1 MPPPKSRRIR
11 PTPVNRTA
19 MTSNAMRRIA
29 NKERVALKIG
39 RNRVNALTALKIL
52 IRNGYLASLAAPG
65 PAFSNYQRRAATP
78 YGFKPMSKA
87 NLNRLLFRKRK

>member
-1 MPPPKSRRIR
+1 
-11 PTPVNRTA
+11 

-29 NKERVALKIG
+29 NKERTAFKMG
-39 RNRVNALTALKIL
+39 RTRVNALNALKIL
-52 IRNGYLASLAAPG
+52 IRNGYLASLAASG

-78 YGFKPMSKA
+78 YGFKPMTKA

>member
-29 NKERVALKIG
+29 NKERASFKMG
-39 RNRVNALTALKIL
+39 RNRVNALKALERIIL
-52 IRNGYLASLAAPG
+52 NSYMASVAAATPS
-65 PAFSNYQRRAATP
+65 FSNYQRRAGTP
-78 YGFKPMSKA
+78 YGFKPMSRA